1 MPAVERRQQILDAAE
16 VVFAVDGYEDV
27 GTATV
32 AAEAGVSEPT
42 LYRYF
47 DSKRELYVAM
57 LERNSERLLAS
68 WRKTAAESPDPMS
81 ALVEIGTAYAEQL
94 DENPAP
100 FLLRA
105 RALLETGDEPVA
117 EQARKQ
123 FWSTFEFVKGLYD
136 EALEAGQIA
145 ADSDTGSL
153 AWLYMAVGGLLD
165 QFLLMELEAPSQD
178 ELSRIMAL
186 VWPRTREG
194 KPSNPPARKIR
205 YKNRR

>member
-1 MPAVERRQQILDAAE
+1 MPAVERREQILDAAE

-27 GTATV
+27 GTAVV

-68 WRKTAAESPDPMS
+68 WRKTAGDSPDPMS
-81 ALVEIGTAYAEQL
+81 ALVEIGTRYAEQL

-117 EQARKQ
+117 AQARKQ

-136 EALEAGQIA
+136 SALKAGQIA
-145 ADSDTGSL
+145 ADSDTRSL
-153 AWLYMAVGGLLD
+153 AWGYMAVGGLLD
-165 QFLLMELEAPSQD
+165 QFLLMELEPPTQE
-178 ELSRIMAL
+178 ELSRVMAL
-186 VWPRTREG
+186 VWPRTPDGEVAAR
-194 KPSNPPARKIR
+194 PARKIR
-205 YKNRR
+205 YRNNR